1 MITDLRICALH
12 ERQLR
17 AHLFPGDELEAV
29 AFALCG
35 RHDTRERTILLT
47 QDIVPIPHD
56 ACQRARD
63 SVSWD
68 TDLLVDIFERARAD
82 RLSVVK
88 LHSHPSGGSYFSS
101 LDDISDKNVME
112 SAFNWVE
119 GVRTHGSVIMLPDGR
134 LAGRVFDRAGQHT
147 PMRRLS
153 VVGDDIRIYGRIDAR
168 QVAERDIRLAQAFGA
183 GTTRK
188 LREISAVVIGC
199 SGTGTPLIEALVRSG
214 IGRIILIDPKAVRDV
229 NLSRLLN
236 VFEADVGKPKV
247 DVLKAVI
254 TNMGFKTDVIAIAKD
269 IASTTAVR
277 EAAGA
282 DVIFG
287 CMDSAKGR
295 HVANRLASYY
305 LIPYFDIGVQIVADG
320 NGSVDQVYRALH
332 YIQPG
337 GSSLLNRGVYT
348 TEELRAEALAAN
360 DPDAYAEQRER
371 GYLINVTESRPAVI
385 ALNMAASGDAVMDF
399 LARIHPFRAVGNAPY
414 AYQGFSY
421 VNMAAYEERETNPCP
436 VMGRLLGRGD
446 ATPLLGMPTIHDD
459 VDEAAA

>member
-1 MITDLRICALH
+1 MITDLRMCGLH
-12 ERQLR
+12 ERELR
-17 AHLFPGDELEAV
+17 AHLYPGDDLEAV

-35 RHDTRERTILLT
+35 RHDARERTVLLA
-47 QDIVPIPHD
+47 QDIVAIPYD

-88 LHSHPSGGSYFSS
+88 LHSHPAGWPNFSS
-101 LDDISDKNVME
+101 LDDVSDKNVMD
-112 SAFNWVE
+112 SAFNWVDDV
-119 GVRTHGSVIMLPDGR
+119 GIHGSVIMLPDGR
-134 LAGRVFDRAGQHT
+134 LVGRVFDHAGQHT
-147 PMRRLS
+147 PIRRLT
-153 VVGDDIRIYGRIDAR
+153 VVGDDIRVYGSTNPE
-168 QVAERDIRLAQAFGA
+168 QVADRDTRMAQAFGA
-183 GTTRK
+183 GTTQR
-188 LREISAVVIGC
+188 LREITAVVIGC

-214 IGRIILIDPKAVRDV
+214 IGRIILIDPKSVRDV

-236 VFEADVGKPKV
+236 VFEADIGRPKV

-254 TNMGFKTDVIAIAKD
+254 PNMGFKTRVIAIAKD
-269 IASTTAVR
+269 IASTAAVR

-287 CMDSAKGR
+287 CMDGAKGR

-305 LIPYFDIGVQIVADG
+305 LIPYFDVGVQIVADG
-320 NGSVDQVYRALH
+320 TGSVEQVYRALH

-337 GSSLLNRGVYT
+337 GSSLLSRGVYT
-348 TEELRAEALAAN
+348 TEELRAESLASN
-360 DPDAYAEQRER
+360 DPDAYAEQQER
-371 GYLINVTESRPAVI
+371 GYLVNVTEDRPAVI

-399 LARIHPFRAVGNAPY
+399 LARIHPYRAMGNAPY

-421 VNMAAYEERETNPCP
+421 VNMAAYEDFETDPCP
-436 VMGRLLGRGD
+436 VMSRLLGRGD
-446 ATPLLGMPTIHDD
+446 TAPLLGMPTIHDG